1 MSVISAAPPPRPG
14 LVHRLREGLFAT
26 PFDAALT
33 LAVAG
38 LALWLGWTLLQ
49 WAVVHATWTG
59 SRRADC
65 KAGGACWAMI
75 HARWPSILTGAY
87 PRGHLWR
94 PAVAVL
100 ALAAS
105 LTPLVLRRA
114 PSWSFALAPLG
125 VILALAVLGGAH
137 VLPSVPTD
145 YWGGFLVNLVLGVTG
160 AVFALPL
167 GILLAFG
174 RRSPL
179 PAVRLLS
186 TGYIELVRAAPLI
199 TVLFMASVMLPLF
212 LPTGVSLDRLSR
224 AMVVIVL
231 FEAAYMAEAVRGG
244 LQAVPKGQGEAARA
258 LGISPL
264 QTALLVVL
272 PQALRIAIPA
282 IVNSLIG
289 LLKDTTLVFVIALLD
304 ITGVLRQALSD
315 YAWQG
320 LSLEAYLVIALAFWI
335 PCFSMSRW
343 ASVLER
349 RGSGAVT
356 QAEPA

>member
-1 MSVISAAPPPRPG
+1 MTLAAPVPPSRPA
-14 LVHRLREGLFAT
+14 LARRLRAQLFAT
-26 PFDAALT
+26 PLDSALT
-33 LAVAG
+33 LAVAAM
-38 LALWLGWTLLQ
+38 ALWGAWGVLQ

-59 SRRADC
+59 SSRAAC
-65 KAGGACWAMI
+65 RGGGACWAMVT
-75 HARWPSILTGAY
+75 ARWEQILAGAY
-87 PRGHLWR
+87 PHGHLWR
-94 PAVAVL
+94 PLVAVL
-100 ALAAS
+100 ALAAA
-105 LTPLVLRRA
+105 LTPLVLRRL
-114 PSWSFALAPLG
+114 PTWGFAVSPLG
-125 VILALAVLGGAH
+125 VLLALALLGGAH
-137 VLPSVPTD
+137 LLPSVPSD
-145 YWGGFLVNLVLGVTG
+145 YWGGLLVNLVLGVTG

-174 RRSPL
+174 RRSTL

-212 LPTGVSLDRLSR
+212 LPAGVSLDRLTR

-244 LQAVPKGQGEAARA
+244 LQALPRGQGEAARA
-258 LGISPL
+258 LGIGPL
-264 QTALLVVL
+264 RGALLVVL
-272 PQALRIAIPA
+272 PQALRVAIPA

-320 LSLEAYLVIALAFWI
+320 LPLEAYVVIAVAFWI
-335 PCFSMSRW
+335 PCFAMSRW
-343 ASVLER
+343 AAVLER
-349 RGSGAVT
+349 RGSPVART
-356 QAEPA
+356 RPA